1 VYLQKSFLAR
11 LLGAAWT
18 ILVVAVLLW
27 VAVKLLQDVWIWV
40 VTFVVVA
47 VLLRIAFWLRR
58 FRRDQ
63 W

>member
-1 VYLQKSFLAR
+1 MYLQKSFLSR

-18 ILVVAVLLW
+18 ILVIAVLLW
-27 VAVKLLQDVWIWV
+27 VAAKLLQDVWIWI
-40 VTFVVVA
+40 VA
-47 VLLRIAFWLRR
+47 LGLVALLIRITFWLRR

>member
-1 VYLQKSFLAR
+1 MYLQKSFVAR

>member
-1 VYLQKSFLAR
+1 MYLQKSFLAR